1 MKKLLI
7 LSFAMFVA
15 FAANAQT
22 TQQKNRVAE
31 IRKTYQ
37 EALRYSE
44 ESQMEPE
51 MDNSTVITIKR
62 MFGGSGM
69 QNKKM
74 EFFYT
79 PADERTD
86 GTGWT
91 LYFVRTSYNYAAR
104 KFYDEYLFDK
114 KTGNLIFC
122 FRQCD
127 SYDSEKPAKEEYR
140 SYFYK
145 DGKHCQ
151 TIAQLKYNDGKTAVP
166 TSMKNI
172 GPNHEKV
179 KEAISAGKEVKD
191 MFNKVV
197 NAGY

>member
-1 MKKLLI
+1 MKKIFVFSLTMLLA
-7 LSFAMFVA
+7 LAL
-15 FAANAQT
+15 NAQT
-22 TQQKNRVAE
+22 AQQKNRVAE
-31 IRKTYQ
+31 VRKAYQ

-51 MDNSTVITIKR
+51 MDNSAVITIKR

-79 PADERTD
+79 PDDSRME

-91 LYFVRTSYNYAAR
+91 LYFVRTSYNYSAR

-114 KTGNLIFC
+114 KTGQLIFC
-122 FRQCD
+122 FRQND
-127 SYDSEKPAKEEYR
+127 SYETEKPAKEEYR

-151 TIAQLKYNDGKTAVP
+151 TIAQLKYEDGKTSVP
-166 TSMKNI
+166 ASMKNI
-172 GPNHEKV
+172 GANHEKV
-179 KEAISAGKEVKD
+179 KEALKSAKEVRE
-191 MFNKVV
+191 MFEKVV